1 MRLRRVLPGDAAAVA
16 AIRNDVIRETLVTF
30 TSEGTTADGVA
41 QEIEAAQSAC
51 LPWLVAERDGRLA
64 GFARAGQFRAGPGY
78 AHTLEHSVLLA
89 ADARGQGIGFA
100 LMTRLMEDARTGG
113 AHVMVAA
120 ISGANPAA
128 VAFHRRLGFV
138 EVGRMPEV
146 GRKWGRWLDLVL
158 MQRILSGEK
167 GAGAVQSATEN
178 L

>member
-1 MRLRRVLPGDAAAVA
+1 MRLRRALPGDAAAVA

-41 QEIEAAQSAC
+41 QEIEAAHSAC

-100 LMTRLMEDARTGG
+100 LMTRLMEDAPSGLCRGRAHARGG
-113 AHVMVAA
+113 AQMGEVA
-120 ISGANPAA
+120 GPRPDAA
-128 VAFHRRLGFV
+128 H
-138 EVGRMPEV
+138 PE
-146 GRKWGRWLDLVL
+146 R
-158 MQRILSGEK
+158 
-167 GAGAVQSATEN
+167 
-178 L
+178 